1 MKVSIIIPCY
11 NYSRYLH
18 ECFANLQAQTYQNW
32 EAILIDDGSTDQTM
46 EVVRSWQTREPRIQY
61 FYQQNQGVSKARN
74 YGLSRANG
82 ELIQFLDAD
91 DLLSKHKLE
100 VQVTYFKKFPQVD
113 LTYTEN
119 YYFRE
124 GFSKTLFPDQELLGR
139 EWMIRFSGE
148 GAFALEQLIRNNL
161 AVVSSPV
168 IRKELA
174 KKAGKFPESIAHTE
188 DWQFWMQCVLA
199 GARIQFIQ
207 DKNACTLIRVHGNSV
222 SQATQT
228 MRYGELNLRTWLS
241 ETLSKNRQFSN
252 PDTVRLT
259 GLNEERKKQLFKYIM
274 YHGPLTSFGHL
285 KKMAGMCDWST
296 VVSFYFKA
304 INFRR
309 KTINKIHAGNR
320 HHHTL

>member
-18 ECFANLQAQTYQNW
+18 ECFSNLQAMTYQDW
-32 EAILIDDGSTDQTM
+32 EAIVIDDGSTDQTM
-46 EVVRSWQTREPRIQY
+46 EVVRSWQTKEPRIQY

-74 YGLSRANG
+74 YGLNKSNG
-82 ELIQFLDAD
+82 DLIQFLDAD
-91 DLLSKHKLE
+91 DLLSKEKLE
-100 VQVTYFKKFPQVD
+100 VQVAYFKKFQEAD

-119 YYFRE
+119 YYFQD
-124 GFSKTLFPDQELLGR
+124 GFSKTKFPDQEMLGR

-148 GAFALEQLIRNNL
+148 GAFAMEQLIRNNL
-161 AVVSSPV
+161 AVVSSPM
-168 IRKELA
+168 IRKDLA
-174 KKAGKFPESIAHTE
+174 KKAGNFPESIAHTE
-188 DWQFWMQCVLA
+188 DWQYWMQCVLA

-207 DKNACTLIRVHGNSV
+207 NKNAYTLIRVHGKSV

-241 ETLSKNRQFSN
+241 ETLSKNMLFSESE
-252 PDTVRLT
+252 TARLSAI
-259 GLNEERKKQLFKYIM
+259 NEDRKKQLFKYIM

-285 KKMAGMCDWST
+285 KKLAGMYDWPT

-309 KTINKIHAGNR
+309 KTINKTHAGNR
-320 HHHTL
+320 HHHSL